1 MSEKSYKIR
10 SYLTAVIKRS
20 EETTKVEVHSIHH
33 TNKIIEMPHSY
44 QPNFTDAEILSDR
57 DFQRFITSRY
67 GNE

>member
-20 EETTKVEVHSIHH
+20 EETTKVEIHSTRH
-33 TNKIIEMPHSY
+33 TSKILEMPHSY
-44 QPNFTDAEILSDR
+44 HPSFTDGEILSDR
-57 DFQRFITSRY
+57 DFLRFINSRY